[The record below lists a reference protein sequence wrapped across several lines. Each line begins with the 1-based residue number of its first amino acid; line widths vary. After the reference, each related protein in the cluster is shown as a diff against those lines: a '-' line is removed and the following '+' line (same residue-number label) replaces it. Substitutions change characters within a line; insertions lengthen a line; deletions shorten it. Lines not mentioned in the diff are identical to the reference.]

1 MEAEALPHV
10 KDAWPDGWQM
20 FSGVMSLAAFF
31 RMSVLAPEQTRKE
44 RPSALPLLEEQ
55 EGASTEEIELQV
67 QTLSIEISNINSI
80 EAQISGDA
88 TKEIYN
94 LVLKVS
100 TLVQNLL
107 DALH

>member
-1 MEAEALPHV
+1 L
-10 KDAWPDGWQM
+10 
-20 FSGVMSLAAFF
+20 
-31 RMSVLAPEQTRKE
+31 
-44 RPSALPLLEEQ
+44 ALPLLEEQ

-67 QTLSIEISNINSI
+67 ETLSIEISNINSI